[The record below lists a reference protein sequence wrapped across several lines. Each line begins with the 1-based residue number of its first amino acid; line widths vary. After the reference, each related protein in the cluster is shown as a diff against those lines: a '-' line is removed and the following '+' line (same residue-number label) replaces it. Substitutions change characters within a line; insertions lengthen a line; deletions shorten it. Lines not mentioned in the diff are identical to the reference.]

1 MNKAVP
7 QSKLALNNVEYLC
20 LKMFLNPGETQRFYR
35 RALAQY
41 RGWETDHQ
49 LVGFGLYFARSSKY
63 RNVLWRDTAPPQRL
77 ASPWRLDRW
86 SRPLK
91 SEMRLTKAGIK
102 RAMAAAAKIGLDLS
116 IHPFE
121 E

>member
-20 LKMFLNPGETQRFYR
+20 LKMLLHPGQAQRFYR

-63 RNVLWRDTAPPQRL
+63 RNVLWRDAAPLRFPHGC
-77 ASPWRLDRW
+77 ASNPTRP
-86 SRPLK
+86 PLK

-102 RAMAAAAKIGLDLS
+102 RAMAGAAKIGLDLS
-116 IHPFE
+116 TPF
-121 E
+121 